1 MKFIPILQEYV
12 HDGHWQLEQ
21 LVDRGGTLVL
31 TLMDDRGRRAKLS
44 FDSYM
49 AYRKLDEGDALLTL
63 AAMRKTGGT
72 AKYFYRVDE
81 SVFVAW
87 FNKERCAEG
96 STQMLV
102 HCAVAAENDIVDVIA
117 LDLPAVEVE

>member
-12 HDGHWQLEQ
+12 RDGHWELEQ
-21 LVDRGGTLVL
+21 LVDRGGILVL
-31 TLMDDRGRRAKLS
+31 TLLDDHGRRTKLS
-44 FDSYM
+44 FDSYL

-63 AAMRKTGGT
+63 AAIRKTGGT

-81 SVFVAW
+81 SGFIAW

-96 STQMLV
+96 SRQTLV
-102 HCAVAAENDIVDVIA
+102 HCAVTAENDIVDVIA
-117 LDLPAVEVE
+117 LGLPVVQGE